1 MILASGETLVSA
13 TTSGTWT
20 DAVSFALIIIILLV
34 MPSGLFRRLRVD
46 RT

>member
-1 MILASGETLVSA
+1 
-13 TTSGTWT
+13 
-20 DAVSFALIIIILLV
+20 VSFALIIIILLV

>member
-1 MILASGETLVSA
+1 VSA

-20 DAVSFALIIIILLV
+20 DAVSFALIIAVLLIR
-34 MPSGLFRRLRVD
+34 PSGLFSRVKVE